1 MKPETAR
8 LEYDLVAAKE
18 ALSFRESRRVE
29 KIIRLPN
36 GFCFPVCPR
45 CQVSLEREYS
55 RFCDRCG
62 QRLSWIGFGKA
73 KVIDIKATEQ
83 SASFR

>member
-1 MKPETAR
+1 MKPETV
-8 LEYDLVAAKE
+8 LHELDLAAAKE
-18 ALSFRESRRVE
+18 ALSFREPQQVERV
-29 KIIRLPN
+29 IRFLD

-62 QRLSWIGFGKA
+62 QKLSWIGFKKA
-73 KVIDIKATEQ
+73 KVINIEV
-83 SASFR
+83 